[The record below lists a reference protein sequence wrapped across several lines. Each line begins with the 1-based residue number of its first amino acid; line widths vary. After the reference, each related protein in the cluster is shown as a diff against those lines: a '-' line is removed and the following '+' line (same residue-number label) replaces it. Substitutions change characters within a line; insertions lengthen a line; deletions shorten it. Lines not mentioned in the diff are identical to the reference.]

1 MVDLTGVSEL
11 MAGAAPPHRERQ
23 PGERLRVDGARGQMD
38 YTPPVRTKAIR
49 RAGRHTARVKF
60 LKRLIIAG
68 VVLGGST
75 IAIAVAFDPFRHL
88 PGSISLAG
96 VGVSGTKITM
106 ESPKISGVQQG
117 GGPYEIKAKAG
128 IQDITKPSVME
139 LVGVDAKV
147 GMADLTTTHIR
158 SDHGLYDGKADRMEL
173 GGNVRIANTS
183 GYVLNMRSAAM
194 DFRAGVFSSHER
206 LSVDLRGG
214 TVAADDMAI
223 SNSGHVIA
231 FRGHIVSSFRPA
243 DDDSAAGG
251 DSPLPKGTQAAAAR

>member
-1 MVDLTGVSEL
+1 MVDLTGGSEL
-11 MAGAAPPHRERQ
+11 MTGSAPAHRERL
-23 PGERLRVDGARGQMD
+23 PGERPRASGARGQMD

-49 RAGRHTARVKF
+49 RAGRHTARVKLF
-60 LKRLIIAG
+60 KRLIIAG

-75 IAIAVAFDPFRHL
+75 IAIVVAFDPFRHL

-106 ESPKISGVQQG
+106 DSPKISGVQQG

-128 IQDITKPSVME
+128 IQDITKPTVME

-147 GMADLTTTHIR
+147 GMADLTTTRIR

-183 GYVLNMRSAAM
+183 GYVLNMKSASM

-206 LSVDLRGG
+206 LSVDLQGG
-214 TVAADDMAI
+214 TVSADDMAI
-223 SNSGHVIA
+223 SNNGHVIA
-231 FRGHIVSSFRPA
+231 FRGHIASSFQPA
-243 DDDSAAGG
+243 DDPPVESSS
-251 DSPLPKGTQAAAAR
+251 SPQGAQAAATP